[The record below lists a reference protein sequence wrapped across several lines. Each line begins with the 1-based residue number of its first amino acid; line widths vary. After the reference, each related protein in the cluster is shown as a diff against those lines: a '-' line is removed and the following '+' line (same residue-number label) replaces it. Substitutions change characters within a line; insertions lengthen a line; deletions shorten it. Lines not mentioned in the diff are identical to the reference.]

1 MRPACALLALTVLA
15 LECAEG
21 GERAQLL
28 PPTIPRVRDAL
39 DWGWPGGSSSLCG
52 PCVVSEQVRL
62 EDRVRASF
70 FAVPL
75 PQTCSGGVT
84 SASDP
89 LGPGFAAWMCL
100 LRGRPDLHGDLIT
113 RSHSWSLPKRFKCFP
128 SLNRQQPGRLPPRFV
143 RDPQVPEGLRL
154 TRDPPSLHPPSGRPH
169 PTPCPWRNPLLL
181 LAACRGSESSAAPD
195 APGLRRCALARE
207 PAWSSGAEDSG
218 NHAVEASLGL
228 F

>member
-1 MRPACALLALTVLA
+1 MGAHRCVARAWSRNKFAWRIAFAPPSSLSPSHRLAL
-15 LECAEG
+15 
-21 GERAQLL
+21 GESPL
-28 PPTIPRVRDAL
+28 PPTL
-39 DWGWPGGSSSLCG
+39 WGQGSQ
-52 PCVVSEQVRL
+52 P
-62 EDRVRASF
+62 
-70 FAVPL
+70 
-75 PQTCSGGVT
+75 
-84 SASDP
+84 
-89 LGPGFAAWMCL
+89 WMCL
-100 LRGRPDLHGDLIT
+100 LRGLPDLHGDLIT

-154 TRDPPSLHPPSGRPH
+154 TRDPPSLHPPCGRRH